1 MNRKVLL
8 EGLAVFAMGLLSI
21 AEGIR
26 LNVTERIQMYDV
38 LGPGNYNIGVGLLLL
53 LVSAAY
59 LISFRK
65 ERQKRGETEEERGTT
80 KASEKKM
87 AAMFVILAGYI
98 GFIYL
103 AGYPLAT
110 LFFFLLIHRVV
121 GFRSWVLNGALS
133 VGISAV
139 FYLVF
144 VYGLDM
150 IFSKG
155 VLFGLPLG

>member
-1 MNRKVLL
+1 MI
-8 EGLAVFAMGLLSI
+8 EGLVVFAMGLLSI

-53 LVSAAY
+53 IVSTAY
-59 LISFRK
+59 LTSFRK
-65 ERQKRGETEEERGTT
+65 ERQEREKRDGGSATEKTLRT
-80 KASEKKM
+80 KM
-87 AAMFVILAGYI
+87 AAMFVTLAAYI
-98 GFIYL
+98 TLIYL

-110 LFFFLLIHRVV
+110 LAFFLLINRVV
-121 GFRSWVLNGALS
+121 GFRSWLLNGALS
-133 VGISAV
+133 VGVSAA

-150 IFSKG
+150 IFSRG
-155 VLFGLPLG
+155 VLFDLLLG